1 MTDPELL
8 AKKLAFIETCVAEL
22 RRLARPEAIDTDIRE
37 ERFVEH
43 TLQLAIQAAQDVA
56 SHIVSDERLGEPRT
70 NRELFD
76 LLVRAGW
83 LSEADAAP
91 WVTWSDSATSSSTAT
106 ATSTSRW
113 CGMSSKI
120 TLTIS
125 CVLRRSSGRDC
136 RHRARGKPRF
146 RPFVQAVPPSAM
158 THSRDNTV
166 SEIRGLRTQEPT
178 CSSGETGNGRQ
189 LLTES

>member
-22 RRLARPEAIDTDIRE
+22 RRLARPEMIETDIRE

-43 TLQLAIQAAQDVA
+43 TLQIAIQSAQDVA

-83 LSEADAAP
+83 LTESEAAP
-91 WVTWSDSATSSSTAT
+91 LGNLVGFRNILVHGYGD
-106 ATSTSRW
+106 
-113 CGMSSKI
+113 
-120 TLTIS
+120 
-125 CVLRRSSGRDC
+125 VDRRV
-136 RHRARGKPRF
+136 RGVR
-146 RPFVQAVPPSAM
+146 
-158 THSRDNTV
+158 
-166 SEIRGLRTQEPT
+166 RG
-178 CSSGETGNGRQ
+178 CASSGERRSRDQ
-189 LLTES
+189 LLMPAASGERKRRCDRK

>member
-83 LSEADAAP
+83 LSQADAFP
-91 WVTWSDSATSSSTAT
+91 LGNLVGFRNILVHGYGDIDLSVVRD
-106 ATSTSRW
+106 
-113 CGMSSKI
+113 
-120 TLTIS
+120 
-125 CVLRRSSGRDC
+125 VLENHVDDLLRFAAIV
-136 RHRARGKPRF
+136 RARLPAPDER
-146 RPFVQAVPPSAM
+146 
-158 THSRDNTV
+158 
-166 SEIRGLRTQEPT
+166 
-178 CSSGETGNGRQ
+178 
-189 LLTES
+189 